1 MIVAGCDVGSLSAEA
16 VIMRDGSILS
26 SQIMRVRPRP
36 EQSASE
42 VMDRALSE
50 AGLGYGDVDCCV
62 STGYGREKI
71 PFASNNISEISCHGR
86 GAHWLCPTVRTVI
99 DVGGQDC
106 KVVRVDG
113 NGKLMNFAM
122 NDKCAAGTGRFLEFM
137 AEVLGLGI
145 EELGPSGLSSQQP
158 IAITNMC
165 SIFAESEI
173 LYYRWYEDRDPMD
186 LAAGINRAMA
196 ERVNALVQRVGAE
209 QDVCVTG
216 GVAKNAG
223 VVHALEEM
231 LQVNSQVLAVDP
243 QLVGAVGACL
253 FARDH
258 LSKSGG

>member
-1 MIVAGCDVGSLSAEA
+1 
-16 VIMRDGSILS
+16 
-26 SQIMRVRPRP
+26 
-36 EQSASE
+36 
-42 VMDRALSE
+42 
-50 AGLGYGDVDCCV
+50 
-62 STGYGREKI
+62 
-71 PFASNNISEISCHGR
+71 
-86 GAHWLCPTVRTVI
+86 
-99 DVGGQDC
+99 
-106 KVVRVDG
+106 
-113 NGKLMNFAM
+113 
-122 NDKCAAGTGRFLEFM
+122 
-137 AEVLGLGI
+137 
-145 EELGPSGLSSQQP
+145 
-158 IAITNMC
+158 
-165 SIFAESEI
+165 
-173 LYYRWYEDRDPMD
+173 MD